1 MMNTYLSPI
10 KTSPRANITFSDSN
24 NISLNLAEELGNLPA
39 NLTQSETIA
48 ELSDPELS
56 GDLFNS
62 VNPPLT
68 GKEGRVTTVVAKAR
82 YKATENPARKNI
94 EHSTGRRTS
103 NTVIRILL
111 DSGSDV

>member
-1 MMNTYLSPI
+1 MIQTHPEIIGWGVLKKLCNKIDCNESMNTYLSPL

-39 NLTQSETIA
+39 NLTQSETIS

-62 VNPPLT
+62 VNPFD
-68 GKEGRVTTVVAKAR
+68 R
-82 YKATENPARKNI
+82 
-94 EHSTGRRTS
+94 
-103 NTVIRILL
+103 
-111 DSGSDV
+111 